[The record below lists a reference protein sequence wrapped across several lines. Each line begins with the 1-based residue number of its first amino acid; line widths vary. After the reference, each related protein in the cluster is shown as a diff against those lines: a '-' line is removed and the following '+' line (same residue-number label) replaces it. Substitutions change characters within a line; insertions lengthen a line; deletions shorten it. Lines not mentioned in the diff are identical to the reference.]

1 MNDIVLAG
9 RPVAD
14 AADRLHRY
22 AGLPWSGG
30 EPEVWAFAYYD
41 AVPTAHDSI
50 VTPTDVLCAASL
62 HPGLR
67 RADLEFFARRGD
79 DLSAWLH
86 RVPTD
91 LQLWMADD
99 GLLAHLDALVG
110 FEPDVPLTL
119 LTKVLHRKRPHF
131 IPLLDR
137 HVIDW
142 YRRSG
147 DPRRVD
153 EAWPLVTRRMRDDLL
168 HPGQRDALASYCSS
182 VSTFESETVSMI
194 RFIDIA
200 IWMESR

>member
-1 MNDIVLAG
+1 MTALTLAG
-9 RPVAD
+9 RTVAD

-30 EPEVWAFAYYD
+30 VPEVWAFAYYD
-41 AVPTAHDSI
+41 AVPTAHDST
-50 VTPTDVLCAASL
+50 VTPTDVVCTAAL

-79 DLSAWLH
+79 VLTGWLDQVPPDLALGEAS
-86 RVPTD
+86 D
-91 LQLWMADD
+91 E
-99 GLLAHLDALVG
+99 LLAHLDALAD
-110 FEPDVPLTL
+110 FEPGVSLTL
-119 LTKVLHRKRPHF
+119 LTKVLHRKRPQF

-142 YRRSG
+142 YRQRG

-153 EAWPLVTRRMRDDLL
+153 EAWPLVIRRVHGDLQRPDTRQFLVDYGAPVR
-168 HPGQRDALASYCSS
+168 
-182 VSTFESETVSMI
+182 TFGSETVSMI

-200 IWMESR
+200 IWMEGR